1 MQSPVQIPAPR
12 VEALPPTET
21 HPIWRRVLDE
31 LRLVMTPENYNTWLA
46 QTWLVR
52 QEGDLLRI
60 AVPKPFHRDWLENKL
75 HGRIMHTLQRL
86 GHAGVQVE
94 YVVVGT

>member
-1 MQSPVQIPAPR
+1 VQIPAPR

-46 QTWLVR
+46 PTWLVS

-60 AVPKPFHRDWLENKL
+60 AVPKPFHRDWLQNKL

-94 YVVVGT
+94 YVVAGT